1 MQLKTSNENISENE
15 CSKLDETMK
24 LAAQVYN
31 TANKVRLELKE
42 NKRNY
47 QTKQNGNSTP
57 SNPSSQ
63 MEENSLQPVVKI

>member
-47 QTKQNGNSTP
+47 QTKQNG
-57 SNPSSQ
+57 
-63 MEENSLQPVVKI
+63 E